1 MYRVDSFTEG
11 EGTDMYACP
20 EVCVRVLIKTLTG
33 YAHGWVVS
41 VAQLCPT
48 LCDPM
53 NCSLPGP
60 SVSGILQVRI
70 LEWVTFPFSRRSS

>member
-1 MYRVDSFTEG
+1 MDSFTEG

-20 EVCVRVLIKTLTG
+20 DVYVRVLIKTLIG
-33 YAHGWVVS
+33 YVRGWVVS

-48 LCDPM
+48 LCDPR
-53 NCSLPGP
+53 NLPDS
-60 SVSGILQVRI
+60 SVPGILQARI